1 MRLNLQFPANLVTF
15 TEDILNGEPHFLR
28 SITEILQNVFTKP
41 NSTLNFSVQIL
52 RINLAN
58 CKKLIFSNN
67 LYHQIISY
75 LTFGEI

>member
-15 TEDILNGEPHFLR
+15 TEDILNGELHFLR

-52 RINLAN
+52 RNNLAN

-67 LYHQIISY
+67 LYHRIISY